1 MQNYSNTY
9 TQQKLNQIES
19 SKKVIKD
26 FEERPE
32 LNLSHVISFLHLVQD
47 TIQFE
52 ETKLPENV
60 CKNLKSY
67 ASKIE
72 KLQNKRISK
81 QTYYSNKDVEIY
93 GRLYAIKQLLK

>member
-1 MQNYSNTY
+1 MQNYSNIY
-9 TQQKLNQIES
+9 TQLYLNQIES

-26 FEERPE
+26 FEEKPE
-32 LNLSHVISFLHLVQD
+32 VNLSHIISFLHLVQY
-47 TIQFE
+47 TIQLE
-52 ETKLPENV
+52 KAKLPENV

-72 KLQNKRISK
+72 KLQNKRTSN
-81 QTYYSNKDVEIY
+81 QNCYSNKDVEIY